1 MEKRKQHEKLIYTT
15 TSLKEAPPE
24 TTSLSSWQR
33 WSPSTPSPYFQTTQW
48 SKVKVGERGSGGM
61 GQGGKGPGRGPRVMG
76 PGSWPEGQK
85 KLLPGR

>member
-1 MEKRKQHEKLIYTT
+1 MGPGERARKGGPGWAQAAAEMV
-15 TSLKEAPPE
+15 SLH
-24 TTSLSSWQR
+24 S
-33 WSPSTPSPYFQTTQW
+33 STPSPYFQTTQW
-48 SKVKVGERGSGGM
+48 SKVKVGERGSGEM